1 MKHQIASGVL
11 QIAEEYEAYFPIEG
25 GIEAK
30 AIAAYKQMS
39 KEDNNPKALAWLMHT
54 HPAPKAA
61 HKYVALMI
69 SKFSTDDMA
78 DFAKAQQ
85 EMN

>member
-1 MKHQIASGVL
+1 MKQQIASGVL
-11 QIAEEYEAYFPIEG
+11 QIAEEYEAFFPIEG
-25 GIEAK
+25 GSVAK
-30 AIAAYKQMS
+30 TIAAYKKMS

-54 HPAPKAA
+54 HPAPKEAQ
-61 HKYVALMI
+61 KYIALMI